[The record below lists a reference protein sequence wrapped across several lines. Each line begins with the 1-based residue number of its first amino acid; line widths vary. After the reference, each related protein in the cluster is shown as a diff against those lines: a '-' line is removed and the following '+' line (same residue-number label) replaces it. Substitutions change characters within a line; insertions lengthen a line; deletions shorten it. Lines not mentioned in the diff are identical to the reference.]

1 MGDPRPLAP
10 LLPYGTREA
19 ARREAAR
26 REATKGAAMAAG
38 RMRSRA
44 AARRG

>member
-19 ARREAAR
+19 ARREA
-26 REATKGAAMAAG
+26 TKGAAMAAG
-38 RMRSRA
+38 RRRSQA